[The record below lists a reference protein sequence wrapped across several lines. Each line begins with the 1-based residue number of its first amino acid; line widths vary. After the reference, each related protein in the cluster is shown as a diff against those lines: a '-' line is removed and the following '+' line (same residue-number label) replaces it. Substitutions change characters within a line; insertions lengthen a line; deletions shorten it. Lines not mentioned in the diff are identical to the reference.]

1 MALPSDIASTK
12 ASATRASVA
21 PRCRNRAPLDASAMM
36 TLSTAGGEGS
46 FAPPTNSAAIHQVA
60 RNRENERRRSTSVS
74 GDRVI
79 EGAGIELGRRPNQV
93 TSADLGE
100 HAIEHARIRLLV
112 NDAPARNAVAIAVAV
127 GLEDGRIARAGER
140 RDLVPGGVRGD
151 QQLLGLAGHRNET
164 RHRIA
169 VACSPALVEDITDRG
184 HRALGPQLR
193 QNLLDAGE

>member
-21 PRCRNRAPLDASAMM
+21 PRCRNSAPLDASAMM

-74 GDRVI
+74 GDCVI
-79 EGAGIELGRRPNQV
+79 EGAGIELGRRPDQV
-93 TSADLGE
+93 AAAGLGQ

-112 NDAPARNAVAIAVAV
+112 GDASARNAVAIAVTV
-127 GLEDGRIARAGER
+127 GLEHDGIARAGER
-140 RDLVPGGVRGD
+140 RDLLPGRVGGD
-151 QQLLGLAGHRNET
+151 QQLLGLAG
-164 RHRIA
+164 
-169 VACSPALVEDITDRG
+169 
-184 HRALGPQLR
+184 
-193 QNLLDAGE
+193 